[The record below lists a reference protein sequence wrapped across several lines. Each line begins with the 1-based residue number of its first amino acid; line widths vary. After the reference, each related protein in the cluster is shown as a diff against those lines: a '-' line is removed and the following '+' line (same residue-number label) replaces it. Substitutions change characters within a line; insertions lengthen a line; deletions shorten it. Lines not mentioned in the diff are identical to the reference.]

1 MKWKT
6 LQHNGIL
13 FPPDF
18 ESKGI
23 KIKIRGE
30 NVPLN
35 LLQEEMV
42 YQWSKKKDAPKPGV
56 TEKYIED
63 PTFQKNFV
71 SDFSKAFN
79 GKFKNLQYA
88 DIDFSIPY
96 KLVDKEKEEKELLT
110 KEDKKALAIKRKEIR
125 EEMKTKYGKA
135 IIDGKE
141 VEVGNYM
148 AEPPGIFMGRGDHPM
163 RGRYKPR
170 AIDKDVTLNLG
181 KEAKIPKGN
190 WGKIV
195 HDRDSMWIA
204 SWMDILTQKRKYV
217 WLADTAGIKQ
227 ERDQAK
233 YDKARNLSK
242 EIESVKTQIVKDMQN
257 KEQKTKRIATA
268 CYLIYRTAMRV
279 GDEKDPDEADTV
291 GATTLRKEHV
301 KLTENEIQFDF
312 LGKDSVRWKE
322 TIPAEGHDK
331 QFYDNLKESISNK
344 KDSEEIFDGITS
356 RHVNAY
362 YSTIVKGLS
371 AKVFRTYLASSV
383 VSKYLR
389 DHDNI
394 KSESDMKKMFHGKL
408 ANLNAA
414 IMCNHKRTIPKN
426 FELSLQKK
434 KDTLKNVGKTKPWEK
449 SEVLLK
455 KAQSKIVK
463 TEKQKKEKN
472 ERIKKIKTVIR
483 KRKGKHVERIEKL
496 ELQINLT
503 EKTRDYNLGTS
514 LRNYIDPRIFKTWTD
529 EVGAEWEKLYTSA
542 LQKKFLWV
550 KNINSKWSQISKEY

>member
-56 TEKYIED
+56 IEKYIED

-79 GKFKNLQYA
+79 GKFKSLQCA

-170 AIDKDVTLNLG
+170 ATDKDVTLNLG
-181 KEAKIPKGN
+181 KEANIPKGN

-204 SWMDILTQKRKYV
+204 NWMDILTQKRKYV

-344 KDSEEIFDGITS
+344 KDGEEIFDGITS

>member
-79 GKFKNLQYA
+79 EKFKSLQYA

-170 AIDKDVTLNLG
+170 AIDKDVTLNLS

-204 SWMDILTQKRKYV
+204 NWMDILTQKRKYV

-344 KDSEEIFDGITS
+344 KDGEEIFDGITS

-389 DHDNI
+389 SHDNI
-394 KSESDMKKMFHGKL
+394 KSESDMKKMFHGKS

-483 KRKGKHVERIEKL
+483 KSKGKHVERIEKL

>member
-79 GKFKNLQYA
+79 GKFKSLQYA

-204 SWMDILTQKRKYV
+204 NWMDILTQKRKYV

-455 KAQSKIVK
+455 KAQSKTVK